1 MKIRIPA
8 TSANL
13 GPGFDSCGIAL
24 SLYLFIE
31 VLEPSDQWEIIHDL
45 GNDIPSDAT
54 NLMITTALALA
65 PDLAP
70 HKIKMESDV
79 PLARGLGSSSSVII
93 AGIELANR
101 LGNLNLSQKE
111 KIEIATKIE
120 GHPDNV
126 APAICGDFVVACYFS
141 EKKTDK
147 VSYVK
152 HYFPECDIIAFIPN
166 TELLTTASREVLPQS
181 FTYSQAVE
189 ASAIANVMI
198 AAVING
204 NLPLAGKMME
214 EDRWHER
221 YRQKFIPHLASIRQ
235 LGKDEGAYGCFL
247 SGAGPTVLILSPED
261 KTTRLMKTLQALDKN
276 ATIERLSIDREGVQ
290 AF

>member
-79 PLARGLGSSSSVII
+79 PLARGLGSSSSVIV

-152 HYFPECDIIAFIPN
+152 HYFPE
-166 TELLTTASREVLPQS
+166 
-181 FTYSQAVE
+181 
-189 ASAIANVMI
+189 
-198 AAVING
+198 
-204 NLPLAGKMME
+204 
-214 EDRWHER
+214 
-221 YRQKFIPHLASIRQ
+221 
-235 LGKDEGAYGCFL
+235 
-247 SGAGPTVLILSPED
+247 
-261 KTTRLMKTLQALDKN
+261 
-276 ATIERLSIDREGVQ
+276 
-290 AF
+290 

>member
-79 PLARGLGSSSSVII
+79 PLARGLGSSSSVIV

>member
-45 GNDIPSDAT
+45 GNDIPNDAT

-79 PLARGLGSSSSVII
+79 PLARGLGSSSSVIV

-166 TELLTTASREVLPQS
+166 TELLTTESREVLPQS